1 VEKGDADVNEGGAA
15 LIGLDWG
22 TTSLRAYRV
31 GRDGAVLDRRSREAG
46 ILKVERGDFA
56 GALAAA
62 AGDWLRAEPGLPV
75 VAAGMVGSRQ
85 GWREVPYVPCPAGLA
100 ELAGA
105 LATVAGPD
113 GRTVWLVPGLAHA
126 AAGFP
131 DVMRGEETQILGA
144 LATAPG
150 DAPRCFVLPGTHS
163 KWAWCAR
170 GRVERFA
177 TYMTGEVYDVLTRHS
192 ILGRLMAG
200 DRGHDAQAYA
210 RGLARARASAG
221 APPGRLL
228 HDLFSARTLGLTAE
242 VPAEGLRSY
251 LSGLLIGAE
260 AAAALTDAP
269 PDGVTILGADALSAR
284 YAEAIAAAGA
294 RAVVG
299 DADAA
304 ARGLHAIARAAG
316 LIEKEHGHG

>member
-1 VEKGDADVNEGGAA
+1 MNEGDADVGEGAV

-22 TTSLRAYRV
+22 TSSLRAYRV
-31 GRDGAVLDRRSREAG
+31 GCGGAVLERRSREAG
-46 ILKVERGDFA
+46 VLKVERGDFA
-56 GALAAA
+56 GALSAA
-62 AGDWLRAEPGLPV
+62 AGDWLRADDGLPV

-113 GRTVWLVPGLAHA
+113 GRTVWLVPGLVQA

-144 LATAPG
+144 LSTPPE

-163 KWAWCAR
+163 KWAWCAH
-170 GRVERFA
+170 GRVEGFA
-177 TYMTGEVYDVLTRHS
+177 TYMTGEVYDVLARHS

-200 DRGHDAQAYA
+200 DHGHDAEAFA
-210 RGLARARASAG
+210 HGVARARASAG
-221 APPGRLL
+221 APPGQLL
-228 HDLFSARTLGLTAE
+228 RDLFSARTLGLMAE
-242 VPAEGLRSY
+242 LPAEGLSSY

-260 AAAALTDAP
+260 AAAALTDTPA
-269 PDGVTILGADALSAR
+269 DHVTILGADALSAR
-284 YAEAIAAAGA
+284 YAEAIAAMGA
-294 RAVVG
+294 RAEIG

-316 LIEKEHGHG
+316 LIEEKEHGDG

>member
-1 VEKGDADVNEGGAA
+1 VGEGAV

-22 TTSLRAYRV
+22 TSSLRAYRV
-31 GRDGAVLDRRSREAG
+31 GRGGAVLERRSREAG
-46 ILKVERGDFA
+46 VLKVERGDFA
-56 GALAAA
+56 GALGAA
-62 AGDWLRAEPGLPV
+62 AGDWLQADAGLPV

-113 GRTVWLVPGLAHA
+113 GRTVWLVPGLVQA

-144 LATAPG
+144 LPTTRD

-163 KWAWCAR
+163 KWAWCAH

-192 ILGRLMAG
+192 ILGRLMPG
-200 DRGHDAQAYA
+200 DDGDDAQAFA
-210 RGLARARASAG
+210 RGLAQARASAE

-228 HDLFSARTLGLTAE
+228 HDLFSARTLGLMAE
-242 VPAEGLRSY
+242 IPAGGLRSY

-260 AAAALTDAP
+260 VTAALAETRSDG
-269 PDGVTILGADALSAR
+269 GVTILGSDALSAR

-299 DADAA
+299 DADVA
-304 ARGLHAIARAAG
+304 ARGLHAIARAAD
-316 LIEKEHGHG
+316 LIEGEERWHG